1 VEIPFKV
8 MRILDDEKKLREICS
23 RLKLDERSAEVVSNS
38 KLIIETNGVL
48 MGEQANLEYLHQ
60 IQNTEIDIDVS
71 FKDANAT
78 V

>member
-1 VEIPFKV
+1 MEIPFKV

>member
-1 VEIPFKV
+1 
-8 MRILDDEKKLREICS
+8 
-23 RLKLDERSAEVVSNS
+23 
-38 KLIIETNGVL
+38 